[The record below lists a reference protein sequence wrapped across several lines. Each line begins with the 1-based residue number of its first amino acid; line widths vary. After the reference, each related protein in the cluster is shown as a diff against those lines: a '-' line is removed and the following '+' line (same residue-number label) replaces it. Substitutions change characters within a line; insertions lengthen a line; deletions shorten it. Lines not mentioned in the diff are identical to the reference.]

1 MSKNKALNLLHCF
14 PSDTEEKGGPRKER
28 CEFSRLGEKTRRF
41 GHLLAVKGT
50 TGRPGWQADGDG
62 VGGLGREDH
71 RI

>member
-1 MSKNKALNLLHCF
+1 M
-14 PSDTEEKGGPRKER
+14 
-28 CEFSRLGEKTRRF
+28 RLGEKTRRF

-62 VGGLGREDH
+62 VGGLGKEDH